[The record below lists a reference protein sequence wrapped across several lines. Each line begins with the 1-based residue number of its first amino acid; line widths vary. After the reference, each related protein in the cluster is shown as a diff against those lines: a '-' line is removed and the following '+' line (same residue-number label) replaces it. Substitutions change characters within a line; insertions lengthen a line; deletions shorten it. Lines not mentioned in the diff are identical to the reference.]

1 MARSARQSA
10 GAALEL
16 LDSVVN
22 VIVGAA
28 VVDTTAL
35 VCAARVMRFAGRRD
49 KAMEELPRTVMLT
62 EPIIC
67 AGTVAALGRQSAS
80 AFATQ
85 RALSLS

>member
-35 VCAARVMRFAGRRD
+35 VCAARAMRFAGRRD
-49 KAMEELPRTVMLT
+49 KAKEELPRIVMLT